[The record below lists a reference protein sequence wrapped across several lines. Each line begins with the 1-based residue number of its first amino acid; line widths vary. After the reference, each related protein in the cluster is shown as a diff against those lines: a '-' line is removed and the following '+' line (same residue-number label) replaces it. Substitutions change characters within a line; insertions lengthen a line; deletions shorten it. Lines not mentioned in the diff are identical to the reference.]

1 MTRLIARV
9 FPRITKATPRDELAF
24 YGPPDLFTP
33 SVDEVHISTTF
44 TWDKPKAEW
53 LAEQWQHI
61 APVKVDGPAYRN
73 LNLDFTPGQYLGDG
87 YVITSRGCPQRCWF
101 CDVWKKHPEVH
112 ELPIHEGWM
121 LQDDNILAC
130 SESHFRAVFDMLKR
144 QPHQPHFYGGLEPS
158 FLKDWHVDLF
168 AWLKPKQMFFAY
180 DTPDDLEPLIE
191 ASKMLREAGF
201 SRNQMRCYVL
211 IGWPK
216 DTMELAE
223 IRLQKTLEL
232 GFFPF
237 AMLWK
242 NDKGMSNAEWRKFQ
256 RQWARPASI
265 SAKASAQYPNG
276 KRQYEN
282 VKIKEAAL
290 I

>member
-1 MTRLIARV
+1 MKLARV
-9 FPRITKATPRDELAF
+9 FPRITKATPMDDLSF
-24 YGPPDLFTP
+24 SGPPDLFTP
-33 SVDEVHISTTF
+33 EVDEVHISVTF

-53 LAEQWQHI
+53 LAEQWKHI
-61 APVKVDGPAYRN
+61 APVTVDGPAYRN
-73 LNLDFTPGQYLGDG
+73 LDLDFVPGRYMGNG

-112 ELPIHEGWM
+112 ELPIHDGWM

-130 SESHFRAVFDMLKR
+130 SESHVRAVFAMLKR
-144 QPHQPHFYGGLEPS
+144 QPHRPQFYGGLEPS
-158 FLKDWHVDLF
+158 FLQDWHVDLF

-180 DTPDDLEPLIE
+180 DTPDDLEPLIV
-191 ASKMLREAGF
+191 AGAKLREAGF

-216 DTMELAE
+216 DAMDEAE
-223 IRLQKTLEL
+223 NRLHRTLDL

-242 NDKGMSNAEWRKFQ
+242 NERGDTDPAWRTFQ
-256 RQWARPASI
+256 RGWARPASI
-265 SAKASAQYPNG
+265 SRIHYDHRESPDHTRGRPRRPDDHQ
-276 KRQYEN
+276 
-282 VKIKEAAL
+282 L
-290 I
+290 